1 MVWIRYCGWSVLK
14 LKRGFKIHAEV
25 TLLLAKV
32 LPSTDL
38 YLHGEQEVLHDDA
51 VEVKEADDAS
61 HPEVAGLG
69 P

>member
-1 MVWIRYCGWSVLK
+1 MDKILWVVCPETEKGIQDSCWSHTTV
-14 LKRGFKIHAEV
+14 
-25 TLLLAKV
+25 AKV
-32 LPSTDL
+32 LQSTDL